1 MKNLLLIIIF
11 LLIICLVVK
20 KEESFDNIK
29 SINKNNKKNIV
40 LKNSVGHFNIYMPSI
55 KHD

>member
-11 LLIICLVVK
+11 LLIICLLIK

-29 SINKNNKKNIV
+29 SKNKNDKKNIV
-40 LKNSVGHFNIYMPSI
+40 LKNSVGHFNIYIPSI
-55 KHD
+55 RHD